1 MTSKGTLTA
10 YRKKW
15 LQDVNHFFQSKK
27 KELTDE
33 IISLK
38 EEVAALAFDNSELHD
53 TIQTILSSEPKITT
67 FENSKYTDDVRACVY
82 VENLT
87 HQSIQRL
94 PSYGITCKMMIE
106 SLAVVQALL
115 GDCLS
120 QANGFVKLQTDGTTK
135 FGEHFTTY
143 DVKTESLS
151 YTLGL
156 RHVFSGSSSDTFET
170 LKEILSDIESVQLP
184 LGA

>member
-15 LQDVNHFFQSKK
+15 LHDVNHSFQSKK

-94 PSYGITCKMMIE
+94 PSYGIICKMMIE

-115 GDCLS
+115 GDGLS
-120 QANGFVKLQTDGTTK
+120 QANG

-151 YTLGL
+151 YTL
-156 RHVFSGSSSDTFET
+156 D
-170 LKEILSDIESVQLP
+170 
-184 LGA
+184 